1 MSSNAEFFGLTDDA
15 PERDRPET
23 TEQELN
29 AALLAD
35 LKGVFRRGWATHARS
50 AQRALGPSEVGHPC
64 ARRLATATMAYPRVN
79 PEGDPLPAWLG
90 TAGHS
95 KFEDSVELDNQR
107 IVDEWIADRERKCT
121 VLREVAEGDEPQ
133 YVGRWFTERRVQ
145 VSGGLAGTCD
155 LYDTWT
161 GTVIDLKFPGA
172 TAFAK
177 YKKAKERGTMA
188 EDAPEY
194 HTQAHCYGRGYVNE
208 GFPVNRVAIWCIPR
222 GGMLS
227 NSFVWSEAYNPEVV
241 DATLAKLDKIALVLN
256 DLDIDAHP
264 ERLALIPKQPHNC
277 MFCPYFVPTRPGGT
291 AKLDPAQP
299 WACAG
304 GAE

>member
-1 MSSNAEFFGLTDDA
+1 MSTNAGFFGLTDDA
-15 PERDRPET
+15 PERDRPPT

-64 ARRLATATMAYPRVN
+64 ARRLATATMAYERIN

-95 KFEDSVELDNQR
+95 KFEDAVELDNQR
-107 IVDEWIADRERKCT
+107 IVDEWIADREQRCT

-145 VSGGLAGTCD
+145 VGNGLAGTCD

-194 HTQAHCYGRGYVNE
+194 KVQAHCYGRGYANE
-208 GFPVNRVAIWCIPR
+208 GFPVKRVAIWFIPR
-222 GGMLS
+222 GGTLS
-227 NSFVWSEAYNPEVV
+227 SSFVWSEAYDPAIV
-241 DATLAKLDKIALVLN
+241 DSTLARLDGIALALN

-264 ERLALIPKQPHNC
+264 ERLALITKTPHNC
-277 MFCPYFVPTRPGGT
+277 MFCPFFVTKPDER
-291 AKLDPAQP
+291 P
-299 WACAG
+299 WACQG
-304 GAE
+304 GAQ